1 MKPFY
6 NIIFCIFACDTIP
19 RYKNEIHKMESTC
32 LKDVEK
38 VLFFLGETGPLKSAE
53 PYIHLENVGNDYLS
67 AADKQFLGIK
77 YAHDHYD
84 YNYLFVCG
92 TDTYIVVPRLIK
104 YLENLDINGPCI
116 IGSHGD
122 TRNICGKNVNYLAGG
137 AGLILNKKLVK
148 SIYTRL
154 TSLQEEWLSLCINN
168 GYLQWIPS
176 CDLALCWFLQSGK
189 GVLPLDKHMV
199 ASESEGALNEGALS
213 QSGTEGALQCQYFH
227 YATGLMYGCNYKGYN
242 NTPNGLYPCCTTQVN
257 PDKIISCHNMSPQ
270 DFDAFYK
277 YLQQ

>member
-1 MKPFY
+1 
-6 NIIFCIFACDTIP
+6 
-19 RYKNEIHKMESTC
+19 MESTC
-32 LKDVEK
+32 LKGVEK
-38 VLFFLGETGPLKSAE
+38 VLFFLGETGPLKTREQSSRAVE
-53 PYIHLENVGNDYLS
+53 SEILSRETLVSRAVESEILSEDNSSYIHLENVGNDYLS

-104 YLENLDINGPCI
+104 YLENLSRNGDRNTAINVPCI
-116 IGSHGD
+116 IGGHGD
-122 TRNICGKNVNYLAGG
+122 TRNICGKTVNYLAGG
-137 AGLILNKKLVK
+137 AGLILNKKLVE

-176 CDLALCWFLQSGK
+176 CDLALCWFL
-189 GVLPLDKHMV
+189 
-199 ASESEGALNEGALS
+199 
-213 QSGTEGALQCQYFH
+213 TLQCQYFH

>member
-1 MKPFY
+1 
-6 NIIFCIFACDTIP
+6 
-19 RYKNEIHKMESTC
+19 MESTC
-32 LKDVEK
+32 LKGVEK
-38 VLFFLGETGPLKSAE
+38 VLFFLGETGPLKTEDNSS
-53 PYIHLENVGNDYLS
+53 YIHLENVGNDYLS

-84 YNYLFVCG
+84 YKYLFVCG

-104 YLENLDINGPCI
+104 YLKNLDINSPCI

-122 TRNICGKNVNYLAGG
+122 TRNICGKTVNYLAGG
-137 AGLILNKKLVK
+137 AGLILNKKLVE

-189 GVLPLDKHMV
+189 GHMV
-199 ASESEGALNEGALS
+199 ASESEGALEG
-213 QSGTEGALQCQYFH
+213 QYFH
-227 YATGLMYGCNYKGYN
+227 YATGLMYGCNYQGYN
-242 NTPNGLYPCCTTQVN
+242 NTPHGLYPCCTTQVN